1 MKTDS
6 LKSFDNFYKSL
17 GVKDASVEDLCMKI
31 WNESRLAS
39 KREEDFI
46 RDEENKKSRELR
58 EKLYYLQTQAIPDCV
73 FVERNFGNK
82 YVRNQSYGY
91 FRKEK
96 WVVIK
101 EDGHSG
107 WYGSSASFNGFE
119 IEEYEIEQLE
129 CRRLPEPPQKI
140 DNLYFLDD
148 LVFRRDILHFRF
160 GDMGRI
166 KRTSKYLPHRSGEL
180 DKEEITKI
188 ERLIKGCKC
197 LSPYSYR
204 FDGEPCYTPIRHALP
219 PHLRKYK
226 EGYYHNEID
235 NRMRYPFSDKMKWQY
250 CPIKIKVKMVKL
262 WIKAR
267 RAAKAKNYD
276 LEEKLKRQSED
287 LFPNKVNKPNDI
299 SLNQWKT
306 MSKIAKLNTTAG
318 AINEYHKS
326 N

>member
-6 LKSFDNFYKSL
+6 LKNFENFYKSL
-17 GVKDASVEDLCMKI
+17 GVKDPGVEDLCMKI
-31 WNESRLAS
+31 WNESRVAS
-39 KREEDFI
+39 EREEKEESYKQSEKDREF
-46 RDEENKKSRELR
+46 RD
-58 EKLYYLQTQAIPDCV
+58 KLDHLKTQAIPDYV
-73 FVERNFGNK
+73 FVERNFGKK
-82 YVRNQSYGY
+82 YVRNESYGY

-96 WVVIK
+96 WVVMK
-101 EDGHSG
+101 SDDHAG
-107 WYGSSASFNGFE
+107 WYDSSSSFNGFE
-119 IEEYEIEQLE
+119 IEEYPIRELE
-129 CRRLPEPPQKI
+129 LRRLPEPPQKI

-148 LVFRRDILHFRF
+148 LVFRRDLLSFIF
-160 GDMGRI
+160 GDRGRI
-166 KRTSKYLPHRSGEL
+166 ERTSKYLPYSSGEL
-180 DKEEITKI
+180 DKEGITKI
-188 ERLIKGCKC
+188 ERLIKGCKS

-204 FDGEPCYTPIRHALP
+204 FDGEPCYTPTRFALP
-219 PHLRKYK
+219 PHLRKY
-226 EGYYHNEID
+226 GQDYYHNEID
-235 NRMRYPFSDKMKWQY
+235 NRMRYPFDDKMKWEY

-276 LEEKLKRQSED
+276 LEEKLKRQSQD
-287 LFPNKVNKPNDI
+287 LFPNKVMKPNDI